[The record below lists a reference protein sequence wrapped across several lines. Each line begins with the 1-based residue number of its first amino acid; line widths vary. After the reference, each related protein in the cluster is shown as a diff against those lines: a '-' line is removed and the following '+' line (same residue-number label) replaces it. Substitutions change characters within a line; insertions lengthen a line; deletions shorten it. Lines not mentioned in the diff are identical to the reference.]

1 MIAIGRDQD
10 VVVIIGTPVGGTM
23 VEIRITEEEAG
34 SLLRQLSAIL
44 HKDEP
49 ALLHPEALR
58 QFERMRPA
66 PSLIVTDLGDPA
78 AEARERDAAALA
90 AQGGPGPA
98 RPGRAP
104 TRSAEDLERQEARR
118 QRLRGAGNGTVEGPV
133 DE

>member
-1 MIAIGRDQD
+1 MIAAGRDKAE
-10 VVVIIGTPVGGTM
+10 VVLLGTDADGKLVQ
-23 VEIRITEEEAG
+23 VRCTEEEAG

-44 HKDEP
+44 GAP
-49 ALLHPEALR
+49 AQSGTAYVMAP
-58 QFERMRPA
+58 RPA
-66 PSLIVTDLGDPA
+66 SSLIVTDLGDPA

-118 QRLRGAGNGTVEGPV
+118 QRLRGAGNGIVEGPV